1 MVENGLDAIV
11 FLDDGPQIRAD
22 QLENRQT
29 LRGFWLTNGYNLV
42 FNRES
47 LLAGAVREPPLRSEM
62 GHDLF
67 GEQLH
72 GAQHLAVLHA
82 TAGEVAAGVPRP
94 FLL

>member
-1 MVENGLDAIV
+1 MVENELDAIV

-29 LRGFWLTNGYNLV
+29 LRGFWLTNGYNLL

-47 LLAGAVREPPLRSEM
+47 LLTRAVREPPPRSEM
-62 GHDLF
+62 GHDLR
-67 GEQLH
+67 GKLLH
-72 GAQHLAVLHA
+72 GAQHLAVLH
-82 TAGEVAAGVPRP
+82 TAEAEVAAGVLFP

>member
-22 QLENRQT
+22 QLDDRQT
-29 LRGFWLTNGYNLV
+29 LRAFWLTNGRNLV
-42 FNRES
+42 FNRGSS
-47 LLAGAVREPPLRSEM
+47 LTGAVREPPPRSET

-82 TAGEVAAGVPRP
+82 AEGAVAAGVPHP
-94 FLL
+94 FRL